1 MEQAKIERLLRLMK
15 LMTGNVN
22 YTVNDLAERLETSY
36 RSIYRYI
43 ESFKDAGFV
52 VQKLEGGVYKL
63 SKESPHFKDISQLVH
78 FTDEEAHIVN
88 QLIEGLDD
96 TNMLKHNLRRKLC
109 TVYNCTS
116 MASSVVRGA
125 NASNVNRLVEAIECR
140 CQVVLRDYASGHTG
154 NLSNR
159 VVEPFGFTTNY
170 VQVWCYEPES
180 SMNKLFKTSRIGSVE
195 LTEREWQYAD
205 RHQEGYIDI
214 FRMTGFEQ
222 QGVKLR
228 LGMLSRNLLI
238 EEYPL
243 SERDI
248 VQEGEGRWLLDTKVC
263 NYCGIGRFVMGLM
276 DDIEIVDSPEFEEYI
291 RGQMAMITSKTEKGK
306 VKTEKCGVCN
316 VNN

>member
-1 MEQAKIERLLRLMK
+1 MEQPKVERLLKLIK

-22 YTVNDLAERLETSY
+22 YTVNDLAKRLDTSY

-43 ESFKDAGFV
+43 ESFKEAGFV

-63 SKESPHFKDISQLVH
+63 GKESPQFKDISQLVH

-96 TNMLKHNLRRKLC
+96 TNMLKQNLRKKLC

-125 NASNVNRLVEAIECR
+125 NASNVNRLVEAIEWCR
-140 CQVVLRDYASGHTG
+140 QVVLRDYASGHTG
-154 NLSNR
+154 DLRDR

-180 SMNKLFKTSRIGSVE
+180 GMNKLFKTSRIGAVE

-205 RHQEGYIDI
+205 KHQEGYIDI

-222 QGVKLR
+222 QRVKLR

-248 VQEGEGRWLLDTKVC
+248 VQESEGRWLLDTKVC
-263 NYCGIGRFVMGLM
+263 NYRGIGRFVMGLM
-276 DDIEIVDSPEFEEYI
+276 DDIEIMDSPEFEAYI
-291 RGQMAMITSKTEKGK
+291 REQINATLLKL
-306 VKTEKCGVCN
+306 
-316 VNN
+316 

>member
-1 MEQAKIERLLRLMK
+1 MDQAKIERLLRLMK

-52 VQKLEGGVYKL
+52 VQKLDGGVYKL
-63 SKESPHFKDISQLVH
+63 SKESPQFKDISQLVH

-96 TNMLKHNLRRKLC
+96 TNMLKQNLRKKLC
-109 TVYNCTS
+109 SVYNCTS

-125 NASNVNRLVEAIECR
+125 NASNVNRLVEAIERR

-154 NLSNR
+154 NRRDR

-180 SMNKLFKTSRIGSVE
+180 GMNKLFKTSRIGVVE
-195 LTEREWQYAD
+195 LTDSEWQYAD
-205 RHQEGYIDI
+205 KHQEGYIDI

-222 QGVKLR
+222 LDVKLR

-248 VQEGEGRWLLDTKVC
+248 MQIDDSSWFLDTKVC
-263 NYCGIGRFVMGLM
+263 NYRGIGRFVMGLM
-276 DDIEIVDSPEFEEYI
+276 DDIEIVDSPDFEEYI
-291 RGQMAMITSKTEKGK
+291 REQIELVSKKI
-306 VKTEKCGVCN
+306 
-316 VNN
+316 